1 MEEAVTPIPADKKGQ
16 PILPGDVV
24 QMMGRVERTTREG
37 IFVKVRDGL
46 VVYLESEAVEV
57 VK

>member
-1 MEEAVTPIPADKKGQ
+1 MTPIPADKKGQ